1 MLRLPGMRFKWPF
14 VDGKPRRQAA
24 FTLLEILAAVALLAI
39 ILVMTGSIISSSSR
53 AWRQA
58 SAKIETFQ
66 AARAAFDVMT
76 ARLSQATLNTYWDY
90 YDASGSA
97 FRLAANPSTFV
108 PSHYGRYSDLHFLS
122 GSASALIGTLP
133 AGLSQVST
141 KAVFFVSPTGLSA
154 NASYN
159 GLAGLLGACGYFV
172 AFGNDDSTKPSFPP
186 TPSRYRWRLMEVSAP
201 VEELTV
207 FSTPSGAAWSS
218 TPVAQGRVR
227 SIAENV
233 IALIV
238 WPKLSS
244 QDDPAGDQISDNFA
258 YDSRTTKPWSG
269 TPPRQ
274 PVQAHQLPPNVQV
287 TMVVIDEESAKH
299 LDLRGT
305 QQTKI
310 ETALAG
316 LFAGTVSEY
325 AIDLK
330 TLESR
335 LAAEKIGYRIFSTT
349 VALRESKWSP

>member
-1 MLRLPGMRFKWPF
+1 MLRSSGMRFKWPF
-14 VDGKPRRQAA
+14 ADSGLQRGAA
-24 FTLLEILAAVALLAI
+24 FTVLEILVAVALLAT

-97 FRLAANPSTFV
+97 FRLAADPSTFV
-108 PSHYGRYSDLHFLS
+108 PSRYGRYSDLHFLS
-122 GSASALIGTLP
+122 GPASALVGTLP
-133 AGLSQVST
+133 PGLSAVST
-141 KAVFFVSPTGLSA
+141 QAVFFVSPTGLSA
-154 NASYN
+154 NANYN
-159 GLAGLLGACGYFV
+159 GMAGLLGACGYFV

-201 VEELTV
+201 VEELAV
-207 FSTPSGAAWSS
+207 FSTPTGAAWSS
-218 TPVAQGRVR
+218 SPVALGRVR
-227 SIAENV
+227 SVAENV

-238 WPKLSS
+238 WPKLSP
-244 QDDPAGDQISDNFA
+244 QDDPSGDQISGDFS
-258 YDSRTTKPWSG
+258 YDSRTTQAWSG
-269 TPPRQ
+269 TPLRQ
-274 PVQAHQLPPNVQV
+274 PAQAHQLPPNVQV

-299 LDLRGT
+299 LDASGI

-310 ETALAG
+310 GTTLAG
-316 LFAGTVSEY
+316 LFDGSVSEY
-325 AIDLK
+325 ATDLQK
-330 TLESR
+330 LEDR
-335 LAAEKIGYRIFSTT
+335 LNDARIGFRIFSTT